1 MNVDFLHNQ
10 IIRDTITP
18 AFIESFNENL
28 LPSLELKYG
37 ESLECVQFYED
48 HLRDGMR
55 IGGIFYYPLTLVISG
70 VAKTIPAGTFT
81 QRRVF
86 LVRSLWRKKRIASL
100 TQRRTERQ
108 KKGSSYIIC
117 ALWSILHANLKT
129 PE

>member
-1 MNVDFLHNQ
+1 MNIDFLHNQ

-70 VAKTIPAGTFT
+70 VAKTEWIKLP
-81 QRRVF
+81 
-86 LVRSLWRKKRIASL
+86 
-100 TQRRTERQ
+100 
-108 KKGSSYIIC
+108 
-117 ALWSILHANLKT
+117 
-129 PE
+129 